1 MMDELFTVI
10 VSDRKE
16 LFVNAT
22 CNERLLIVILST
34 YINGA
39 KINTLRAKLKANGQY
54 STYDSETG
62 ITIRTLRFSNEIP
75 DYEEG

>member
-1 MMDELFTVI
+1 MDELFTVI
-10 VSDRKE
+10 ISENKE
-16 LFVNAT
+16 LIVNAT
-22 CNERLLIVILST
+22 CNEHLLIVILST
-34 YINGA
+34 HANSL
-39 KINTLRAKLKANGQY
+39 KINTIRAKLKANGQY